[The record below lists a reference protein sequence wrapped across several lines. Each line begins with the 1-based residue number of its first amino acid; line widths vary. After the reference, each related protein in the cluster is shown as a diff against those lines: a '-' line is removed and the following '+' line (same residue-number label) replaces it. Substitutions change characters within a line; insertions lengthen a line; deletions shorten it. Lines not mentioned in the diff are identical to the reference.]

1 MERYIYITIIT
12 WNMGKYLTT
21 PKKLCSTGSA
31 IGNTEV
37 GKLASNCVV
46 LERKMWVQLWSYKI

>member
-12 WNMGKYLTT
+12 SDLGKYLTT

-46 LERKMWVQLWSYKI
+46 IERKMWVQL